1 MERERKMGER
11 VCVCVSKS
19 QRRKRDESGRG
30 RGVVKVPR
38 EDEIMLEKVLQMIR
52 Y

>member
-1 MERERKMGER
+1 M
-11 VCVCVSKS
+11 CVSKS

-38 EDEIMLEKVLQMIR
+38 EDAGEGVGEGAGEDKV
-52 Y
+52 